1 MNRPSPA
8 DRGTTV
14 THLLTRRAAAV
25 TATLALSAA
34 ALSGCA
40 SGTADSGTPGALTVA
55 GPYRITGLDPQGTL
69 AADNGTLLA
78 AKQIYSSLVVRAGTS
93 FTPALATSWHATAGG
108 RVWTFRL
115 RGSLT
120 FSDGKPLTATDVKA
134 SVAREAGLGG
144 PLAALWSGI
153 TVSAP
158 AADTVV
164 FTSKDPQGALLSKA
178 STLSVLPAAEV
189 GRAGFFGKPVGSG
202 PFEVSAFTPG
212 QSLTLVPNPKY
223 WGAQPSLKKL
233 TIKFIS
239 NISARITALKTGEIQ
254 ATWALPDDQVAQLA
268 SHKGV
273 VTRTVPS
280 DAQYTMWFN
289 SGRPAF
295 RSAAVRQAMW
305 KAVDY
310 ASIIKSLYPAT
321 GAAARAPLSST
332 IAGYAA
338 QDPYPYDPAAA
349 RAGLKAAGF
358 DFGRSYQLAYSGDE
372 FTQFA
377 QAVASDYAK
386 IGVKVV
392 PTEKEKAVYL
402 SDLLGMKWDI
412 NLQSLSDAT
421 GDADYVLGR
430 LYTCAAHRTG
440 YCDHALDATL
450 TRAAATADPAARA
463 ALYGRAERTIWSRA
477 VGMFPMDVRITY
489 SWTSG
494 VTGLTPSSD
503 YQPSFAGVKVS

>member
-1 MNRPSPA
+1 MNPPPPA

-14 THLLTRRAAAV
+14 FHLLSRRAAAAAAV
-25 TATLALSAA
+25 LALTAA
-34 ALSGCA
+34 GLSGCA
-40 SGTADSGTPGALTVA
+40 SGTAHSGTPDVMTVA

-69 AADNGTLLA
+69 AADNGTELA
-78 AKQIYSSLVVRAGTS
+78 AKQIFGSLVVRDGTS
-93 FTPALATSWHATAGG
+93 FTPGLAASWHSGDGG

-115 RGSLT
+115 RDGLR
-120 FSDGKPLTATDVKA
+120 FSDGSALTSGDVKA
-134 SVAREAGLGG
+134 SVARVVKLGG
-144 PLAALWSGI
+144 PLAALWAGVAV
-153 TVSAP
+153 TAPSAG
-158 AADTVV
+158 TVV
-164 FTSKDPQGALLSKA
+164 FTAKQPQGALLSKA

-202 PFEVSAFTPG
+202 PFEVSSFSPG
-212 QSLTLVPNPKY
+212 QSLTLVPNPEY
-223 WGAQPSLKKL
+223 WGAKPSLKKL
-233 TIKFIS
+233 TIEFIS
-239 NISARITALKTGEIQ
+239 NISARITALKTGEVQ

-268 SHKGV
+268 GQKGITTQAV
-273 VTRTVPS
+273 AS

-321 GAAARAPLSST
+321 GSPAKAPLSST

-349 RAGLKAAGF
+349 KAALRKAGF
-358 DFGRSYQLAYSGDE
+358 DFGKSYQLAYSGDE

-377 QAVASDYAK
+377 QAVASDFAK

-430 LYTCAAHRTG
+430 LYTCAAARTG
-440 YCDHALDATL
+440 FCDHALDSVLAQ
-450 TRAAATADPAARA
+450 AGATADPARRA
-463 ALYGRAERTIWSRA
+463 ALYGTAERTIWSQA
-477 VGMFPMDVRITY
+477 VGMFPMDVRIAY
-489 SWTSG
+489 SWTSRVSG
-494 VTGLTPSSD
+494 FAPSSD
-503 YQPSFAGVKVS
+503 YQPAFAGVKVS